1 MGKHLYTITYHL
13 SVYQSITTTKNLVQ
27 TSFFYIYLTCLSML
41 LNTVHVNDTTDGVK
55 NLYEYL
61 REIEALFENAC
72 NVNEKPRC
80 ASGPR

>member
-1 MGKHLYTITYHL
+1 
-13 SVYQSITTTKNLVQ
+13 
-27 TSFFYIYLTCLSML
+27 ML